1 MTSTPA
7 SPSADACLG
16 ESTSEVWPRRPFQ
29 RVPQQPQ
36 EQVFVPPPQ
45 ALTTCEAVAASAEA
59 QAEEVRVGKE
69 VQAGQTSQTV
79 ADSRKCP
86 AGSSAVIEWEA
97 AGLSEWV

>member
-1 MTSTPA
+1 
-7 SPSADACLG
+7 
-16 ESTSEVWPRRPFQ
+16 
-29 RVPQQPQ
+29 
-36 EQVFVPPPQ
+36 VFVPPPQ
-45 ALTTCEAVAASAEA
+45 VLTTCETAAASAEA
-59 QAEEVRVGKE
+59 QVEEVRVGKE